1 MGPTMYGSCMATSTR
16 RTVTQW
22 LLLCVLFLGVVGMH
36 HVATSGDMTSGH
48 DMVTAHHEHSPE
60 EPAPSSPGHDMLHLC
75 VAVLCAVVSLLLLA
89 WLLVRSAPQNAGHAV
104 GSSAWPRA
112 PGRPPPVSGRSLLSS
127 VCVLRL

>member
-1 MGPTMYGSCMATSTR
+1 MAAGTH

-36 HVATSGDMTSGH
+36 HVATDMASGH
-48 DMVTAHHEHSPE
+48 DMTAVSTHHEQSPE
-60 EPAPSSPGHDMLHLC
+60 EPAPSGHDVLHLC
-75 VAVLCAVVSLLLLA
+75 VAVLGAVVSLLLLA
-89 WLLVRSAPQNAGHAV
+89 WLLVRSTPQRTGRAP

-112 PGRPPPVSGRSLLSS
+112 PGHPPPVGGRSLLSS

>member
-1 MGPTMYGSCMATSTR
+1 MVASTR
-16 RTVTQW
+16 HTATQW

-36 HVATSGDMTSGH
+36 HVATSSDMSPAH
-48 DMVTAHHEHSPE
+48 DTAPVTAHHEHSPE
-60 EPAPSSPGHDMLHLC
+60 EPVPSSPGHDMLHLC

-89 WLLVRSAPQNAGHAV
+89 WLLVRSAPRKTARTP

-112 PGRPPPVSGRSLLSS
+112 PVRPPPVGGRALLSS